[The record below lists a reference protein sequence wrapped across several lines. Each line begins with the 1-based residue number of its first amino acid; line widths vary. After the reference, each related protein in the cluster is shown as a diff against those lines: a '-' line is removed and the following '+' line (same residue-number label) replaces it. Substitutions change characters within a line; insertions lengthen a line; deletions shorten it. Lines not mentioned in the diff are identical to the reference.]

1 MRCERCA
8 RDASA
13 GQVLALADAAIP
25 LCAVCYE
32 ECQHLVY
39 SWIDAWLFAL
49 DADDLDGDGYD
60 DAT

>member
-8 RDASA
+8 VEDAG

-25 LCAVCYE
+25 LCACCYE
-32 ECQHLVY
+32 QAQHLVY
-39 SWIDAWLFAL
+39 SWIDAWLFPL
-49 DADDLDGDGYD
+49 DLNEDSYD